1 MKDDRKGSGR
11 RKRFGIALAAIC
23 VLGSGLALQ
32 GALAHKVTFDSNLQ
46 LKVDSIDASTSSY
59 SGKVTSTR
67 GACEAG
73 RPVTVTANG
82 TVIASAT
89 TVVGGS
95 WSASGPVQAKNTTV
109 IATIPRKILKRNKKH
124 KHKCA
129 PDSAQRKVH

>member
-1 MKDDRKGSGR
+1 VKERKGRGR
-11 RKRFGIALAAIC
+11 GKKFGIALGAVC
-23 VLGSGLALQ
+23 VLSSALALQ

-46 LKVDSIDASTSSY
+46 LKVSDIDATTSQY

-67 GACEAG
+67 GACEVG

-82 TVIASAT
+82 ALIASAT

-95 WSASGPVQAKNTTV
+95 WSASGATQVKGTTV

-124 KHKCA
+124 RHKCA
-129 PDSAQRKVH
+129 PDSAQRRAN